1 MISNITH
8 DTEHPGISLAFSII
22 SLILGASFYPIPYS
36 SFSYP
41 RSGPCSLLAKPI
53 PVAMVT
59 VATVALLTQEG
70 FVIRDHSLVYVGTH
84 YEIKRILA
92 ETELYIDTKPSNLL
106 HLMKTDRK
114 KIIPVS
120 QFSTS
125 LCLFV

>member
-1 MISNITH
+1 
-8 DTEHPGISLAFSII
+8 
-22 SLILGASFYPIPYS
+22 
-36 SFSYP
+36 
-41 RSGPCSLLAKPI
+41 
-53 PVAMVT
+53 MVT

-114 KIIPVS
+114 K
-120 QFSTS
+120 
-125 LCLFV
+125 